1 MVRRPRRLGAEIELR
16 AQESKPLVLP
26 LPRPEL
32 LFICEPS
39 SVDDLR
45 TRSLTQDLA
54 REEVPG
60 LGPRGLGS
68 AASHWIGG
76 GRSIGADCESSS
88 LTSPVEVRM
97 RSLSLLRSL
106 LLTMLALLLD
116 WAPTSA
122 SDMITLSRRAVGAF
136 SCPAA
141 VSRGSRR
148 ELRCGILRCAGCA
161 GCARVKQLRQLHDV

>member
-1 MVRRPRRLGAEIELR
+1 MVRRPRRLGAEIEIR

-60 LGPRGLGS
+60 LGIGNRG
-68 AASHWIGG
+68 
-76 GRSIGADCESSS
+76 
-88 LTSPVEVRM
+88 V
-97 RSLSLLRSL
+97 
-106 LLTMLALLLD
+106 
-116 WAPTSA
+116 
-122 SDMITLSRRAVGAF
+122 
-136 SCPAA
+136 
-141 VSRGSRR
+141 
-148 ELRCGILRCAGCA
+148 
-161 GCARVKQLRQLHDV
+161 

>member
-1 MVRRPRRLGAEIELR
+1 MPAAVLLRQLAHDRDGLRERNRQSSEDKRGASIHLSTPIYSYGGKACSNGDSAMVRRPRRLGAEIELR

-68 AASHWIGG
+68 EPRTGSAAA
-76 GRSIGADCESSS
+76 GASGP
-88 LTSPVEVRM
+88 TAR
-97 RSLSLLRSL
+97 
-106 LLTMLALLLD
+106 
-116 WAPTSA
+116 AP
-122 SDMITLSRRAVGAF
+122 R
-136 SCPAA
+136 
-141 VSRGSRR
+141 
-148 ELRCGILRCAGCA
+148 
-161 GCARVKQLRQLHDV
+161 